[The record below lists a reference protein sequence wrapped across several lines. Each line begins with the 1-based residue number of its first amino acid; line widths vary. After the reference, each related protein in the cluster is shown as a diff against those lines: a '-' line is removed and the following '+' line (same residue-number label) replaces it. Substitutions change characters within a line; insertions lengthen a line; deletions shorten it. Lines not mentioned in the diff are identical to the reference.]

1 MTKNFH
7 VGVSGFSYPGWKG
20 KFYPKDLKSEEFLA
34 HYSQHLRTV
43 EINSSFYASPRAPMV
58 KSWSERT
65 DESFR
70 FSFKAP
76 QQITHIL
83 KLGKG
88 SAEAAD
94 RFSQV
99 LDLLGPRRGP
109 ILFQLPPYSKLDL
122 GLLGEFLSQT
132 SGIKNR
138 VFEFRHESW
147 FQESTYQL
155 LEERGA
161 GFCIAE
167 TEELG
172 PIFRVT
178 GGIAYFRLRKEAY
191 DAKAIDQWAKKI
203 REAAKSAR
211 ESYVYLRHDETGE
224 NAILAQRLSEELK
237 AAKGK

>member
-1 MTKNFH
+1 
-7 VGVSGFSYPGWKG
+7 
-20 KFYPKDLKSEEFLA
+20 
-34 HYSQHLRTV
+34 
-43 EINSSFYASPRAPMV
+43 
-58 KSWSERT
+58 
-65 DESFR
+65 
-70 FSFKAP
+70 
-76 QQITHIL
+76 
-83 KLGKG
+83 
-88 SAEAAD
+88 
-94 RFSQV
+94 
-99 LDLLGPRRGP
+99 
-109 ILFQLPPYSKLDL
+109 
-122 GLLGEFLSQT
+122 LLGEFLSQT

>member
-1 MTKNFH
+1 
-7 VGVSGFSYPGWKG
+7 
-20 KFYPKDLKSEEFLA
+20 
-34 HYSQHLRTV
+34 
-43 EINSSFYASPRAPMV
+43 MV

-88 SAEAAD
+88 STEAAD

-99 LDLLGPRRGP
+99 LDSLGPRRGP
-109 ILFQLPPYSKLDL
+109 ILFQLPPYSKLGL
-122 GLLGEFLSQT
+122 GLLGEFLSKT

-147 FQESTYQL
+147 FQESTYRL
-155 LEERGA
+155 LEEHGA

-172 PIFRVT
+172 PIFQVT

-191 DAKAIDQWAKKI
+191 DADAIDQWAKKI
-203 REAAKSAR
+203 RETAKGVQ
-211 ESYVYLRHDETGE
+211 EGYVYLRHDETGE
-224 NAILAQRLSEELK
+224 NPILAQRLSEKLK
-237 AAKGK
+237 NVRGK